1 MGFFEAILLGLLQGL
16 TEFLPVSSSGHLVI
30 AQSMIKDFKEPGLLF
45 DTILHLATFCAV
57 IIYFREKI
65 SLLLKAFFGLF
76 LYKYRITYYDNK
88 RFLWAI
94 FYASIPTAIIGLTI
108 EKFSDTIFSST
119 VYAGYGLIITSVL
132 LVISDNF
139 NGNKAIDSV
148 KGFWVGVMQGIS
160 VMPGISRSGSTIALS
175 VILGIKRE
183 EAVEFS
189 FLMSLPAVFGAVLL
203 QSRHITSISEEAILH
218 YIVAAFVAF
227 ITAFFAIHFMIKF
240 IKKAS
245 LKYFAIY
252 CLIVGIITVV
262 WL

>member
-1 MGFFEAILLGLLQGL
+1 MGFFEAIFLGLLQGI

-30 AQSMIKDFKEPGLLF
+30 AQSIVKDFKEPGLLF
-45 DTILHLATFCAV
+45 DTILHLSTFCAV

-65 SLLLKAFFGLF
+65 FLLFRAFLGFF
-76 LYKYRITYYDNK
+76 VYKYRITYYENK

-94 FYASIPTAIIGLTI
+94 FYASIPTAIIGLAI

-139 NGNKAIDSV
+139 NGNKPIDSV
-148 KGFWVGVMQGIS
+148 KGFLVGVVQGVAVI
-160 VMPGISRSGSTIALS
+160 PGISRSGSTIAAS
-175 VILGIKRE
+175 VILGVKRE
-183 EAVEFS
+183 DAVEFS
-189 FLMSLPAVFGAVLL
+189 FLMALPAVFGASLL
-203 QSRHITSISEEAILH
+203 QARHISSISDEAISYYLAAAL
-218 YIVAAFVAF
+218 VAFVS
-227 ITAFFAIHFMIKF
+227 AFFAIHFMIKF

-245 LKYFAIY
+245 LKYFALY
-252 CLIVGIITVV
+252 CLILGIITVV